1 MLELKLKNDMK
12 IVTPISL
19 KTNHQL
25 LITSK
30 WILKSDCTKLWNSLL
45 NMEEKMSYL
54 NICFKN
60 TENAICT
67 GIC

>member
-30 WILKSDCTKLWNSLL
+30 WILKSDCTKHWNSLL